1 MQQEKLSQNSN
12 HGQLAELTT
21 SAISSEKSTALYENK
36 NFASLQEE
44 LDYLRSVVQSREQHL
59 ASHPESEARQQER
72 SAIID
77 AEIANYSVQDADRVL
92 HEHYKMPA
100 QEQWEIILDLAP
112 EMHDKRM
119 EGLMQVMQE
128 KGVLNAIQVA
138 RGMNSPHIDGDF
150 HRFLVEYLKKGYP
163 YTGLK
168 ETLPVAK
175 ALKQTLY
182 EVALPEPKSDADE
195 KRKNLK
201 ELISSMEQFYAGM
214 LSVSGGGSGGK
225 ASYGTD
231 LVENQFSI
239 ELAVSNGG
247 EEFIFY
253 VAVPDQKRD
262 IFEKQFLSIFPN
274 AKLAEKKDSYNI
286 FNEEGISIGSTAK
299 QVRREIFPIK
309 TYEQFDYD
317 PLNIILNALSKIQ
330 KDGEG
335 AAIQIM
341 LNPAG
346 DYYNKQ
352 YKEALDEIQKGESVK
367 KATDIRHTLWGNFTK
382 GFKELTKETYKEITK
397 GDKEKKEE
405 PKVVDSI
412 AVEQITAK
420 IQTPVIESNIRILA
434 SAESRARAE
443 DIISG
448 IESAFG
454 QFENSLGNGFKFER
468 AKDFA
473 LAELAHNYSYRLFD
487 KTHSLAISTRELTTV
502 MHFPTEAIAGAHQLK
517 QSKAGS
523 APAPLG
529 MPGAMTQTHD
539 GQLKQNLFLG
549 TNKHRNTDIPI
560 YVTPEDRLRHFY
572 VIGQTGTGKSTM
584 LRNMI
589 MQDINNGDGVCFID
603 PHGSDVQ
610 DILAHIPKERYEDV
624 IYFDPSHVE
633 RPMSLNMLEYNR
645 DYPEQK
651 TFVVNELFS
660 IFQKLYG
667 GVPESMG
674 PMFEQYFRNAT
685 MLVIEDPDS
694 GCTLLDV
701 SRVMAVK
708 SFRDMKIARCK
719 NPIVVQFWKDIAEK
733 AGGEGSLQNMV
744 PYITSK
750 FDVFLANDIM
760 RPIIAQEKSSFN
772 FREIMDNKKILLVNL
787 AKGRLG
793 DINSSLIGLILVG
806 KILMAALSRVDSFGK
821 DMAPFYL
828 YIDEFQNITTPSIST
843 ILSEARK
850 YKLSLT
856 MAHQF
861 IAQLDEKIKDAV
873 FGNVGNMSVFRVGA
887 EDAEFL
893 EKQFEP
899 VFTSNDIMNIDN
911 MNCYVKM
918 LSGGKPVRP
927 FNIEFTWPSKGNP
940 DMVENLKELSYLKY
954 GQDRSLVED
963 LIMEKY
969 KKEPVV
975 VPGAS
980 AVSPNPLARSTGF
993 STASSTEPLTRP
1005 QSFQQPTSQSA
1016 QQSIQA
1022 QSPQQP
1028 TQST

>member
-1 MQQEKLSQNSN
+1 MRSMQQEKFSSPNSSSSAPESAAPQNPA
-12 HGQLAELTT
+12 GATGT
-21 SAISSEKSTALYENK
+21 YEGK
-36 NFASLQEE
+36 QFASLQEE
-44 LDYLRSVVQSREQHL
+44 LDYLRGVVQSREQNL
-59 ASHPESEARQQER
+59 TTHPESEARQQER
-72 SAIID
+72 AKIID
-77 AEIANYSVQDADRVL
+77 AEIADYSVQNADRVL

-138 RGMNSPHIDGDF
+138 RGMNSPHIDADF

-163 YTGLK
+163 FTGLK

-175 ALKQTLY
+175 ALKQTLF
-182 EVALPEPKSDADE
+182 EVALPEPKGDADE

-214 LSVSGGGSGGK
+214 LSISSGGK
-225 ASYGTD
+225 TSYGTD

-247 EEFIFY
+247 EEFVFY

-274 AKLAEKKDSYNI
+274 AKLAEKKDNYNI
-286 FNEEGISIGSTAK
+286 FNEEGVTVGSIAK
-299 QVRREIFPIK
+299 QIRREIFPIK

-317 PLNIILNALSKIQ
+317 PLNVILNALSKIQ

-352 YKEALDEIQKGESVK
+352 YKEALDSIQKGDSVK

-405 PKVVDSI
+405 PKVIDSI

-434 SAESRARAE
+434 SAESRPRAE
-443 DIISG
+443 DIIAG
-448 IESAFG
+448 LESAFG
-454 QFENSLGNGFKFER
+454 QFENSLGNGLKFER
-468 AKDFA
+468 AKDYA
-473 LAELAHNYSYRLFD
+473 LAELSHNYSYRLFD
-487 KTHSLAISTRELTTV
+487 ESHSLAISTRELTTV
-502 MHFPTEAIAGAHQLK
+502 MHFPTEAVEGAHQLK
-517 QSKAGS
+517 HSKAGS

-529 MPGAMTQTHD
+529 MPRSSTSAIDSSGAQVS
-539 GQLKQNLFLG
+539 KPNLFLG
-549 TNKHRNTDIPI
+549 INKHRNVDTPI

-610 DILAHIPKERYEDV
+610 EILAHIPKERYEDV
-624 IYFDPSHVE
+624 IYFDPSHTE
-633 RPMSLNMLEYNR
+633 RPMALNMLEYNR
-645 DYPEQK
+645 SNPEQK

-861 IAQLDEKIKDAV
+861 IAQLDDKIKDAV

-899 VFTSNDIMNIDN
+899 VFSSNDIMNIDN

-927 FNIEFTWPSKGNP
+927 FNIEFTWPSKGDP
-940 DMVENLKELSYLKY
+940 DMVENLKQLSFLKY
-954 GQDRSLVED
+954 GQDRALVED

-969 KKEPVV
+969 KKEPVPALTPAAPRATFSPAPV
-975 VPGAS
+975 APPSSTMQASPSKPAPSPVSAAS
-980 AVSPNPLARSTGF
+980 ANSK
-993 STASSTEPLTRP
+993 
-1005 QSFQQPTSQSA
+1005 
-1016 QQSIQA
+1016 
-1022 QSPQQP
+1022 
-1028 TQST
+1028 